1 MNIIRHSVTLL
12 LQFLSSNCSSCEVE
26 SILLFSAIELG
37 YRALRLL
44 ACGHGRQRTS
54 HGHTEK
60 ITNQIQ
66 CSEKRTES
74 WLYQF
79 AFRFRCNLHVSSALP
94 LRALQLRAFPF
105 RLHRRSPAV
114 QPAAAVPHPSYH
126 EPAQP
131 TQHAQS
137 NLPQAR
143 QKVRC
148 ETAAQAVQNS
158 QSCLMNPP
166 PLDSWSCPTSS
177 VLEETS
183 TRA

>member
-12 LQFLSSNCSSCEVE
+12 LQFLSSKFKLFKTSSCEVE
-26 SILLFSAIELG
+26 SILLFSRIELG

-74 WLYQF
+74 WLYQL

-105 RLHRRSPAV
+105 RLHRRSP
-114 QPAAAVPHPSYH
+114 P
-126 EPAQP
+126 
-131 TQHAQS
+131 
-137 NLPQAR
+137 
-143 QKVRC
+143 C
-148 ETAAQAVQNS
+148 
-158 QSCLMNPP
+158 NPP
-166 PLDSWSCPTSS
+166 PQSLTLPITNQHNQLSMLSLICLKCAKKCDVRQQHRLFKTLSHVS
-177 VLEETS
+177 
-183 TRA
+183 